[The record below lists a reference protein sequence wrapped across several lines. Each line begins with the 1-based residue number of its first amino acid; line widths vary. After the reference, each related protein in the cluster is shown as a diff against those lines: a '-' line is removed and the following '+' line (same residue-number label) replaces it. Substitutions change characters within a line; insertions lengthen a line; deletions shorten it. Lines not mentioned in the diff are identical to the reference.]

1 MAAQGSVIFEGR
13 ASSEALGGL
22 EQMLLDTQMGA
33 SSAAAW
39 DGDYFRASGSCFA
52 PRSISEIK
60 DRPLMSSRSFQL
72 FSLLHERREEWK
84 GYER

>member
-39 DGDYFRASGSCFA
+39 DGEYFRGFRILLC
-52 PRSISEIK
+52 
-60 DRPLMSSRSFQL
+60 SSQYL
-72 FSLLHERREEWK
+72 
-84 GYER
+84 